1 MLDAPNAQNKSSE
14 KKFYASNFHNRYAG
28 KYVSVFQKNYSNH
41 IYVFY
46 DLLMKCF
53 KVFLQRLCYSE

>member
-28 KYVSVFQKNYSNH
+28 KYIYVSVFQKSH
-41 IYVFY
+41 
-46 DLLMKCF
+46 LR
-53 KVFLQRLCYSE
+53 FLWSFNDMFQCVSSKIVLQ